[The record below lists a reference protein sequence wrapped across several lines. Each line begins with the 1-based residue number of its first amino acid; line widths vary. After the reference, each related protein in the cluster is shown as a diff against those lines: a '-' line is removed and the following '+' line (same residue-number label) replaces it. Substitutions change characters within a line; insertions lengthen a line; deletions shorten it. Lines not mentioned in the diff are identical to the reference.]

1 MSSSDIPRKG
11 GAQGGRPLK
20 RQPTG
25 VPIPA
30 GQTGSRP
37 KKTTARRKLHKERSM
52 RIPAIENDL
61 MNRIGVSKKRKAIAR
76 AASTKSTK
84 SSSPYKNL
92 LVGIARTEDPTS
104 DAEDTSDPLVRCE
117 SPSPLP
123 TSPSHTR
130 SASPQPPELPAT
142 ATGAAEA
149 KGKKQRITG
158 QSSIVLRPLPSRV
171 AASSSHCA
179 GSPTVHPLSRT
190 PRDLT
195 TYEAR
200 PSGTAF
206 SSPRSGPFSPRKRS
220 PLAVAPPIENFPSV
234 PVPVATIPDDS
245 AGSTAQSTRV
255 QGEGAGAPH
264 VDSSEES
271 DSQSEDLSLSD
282 ATSHE
287 SERVGSSVPDISA
300 ANVAQAAAMKRSL
313 LCQIEG
319 RNEGGKWDDLQGFL
333 HGLAP
338 SEICGLLKTATRA
351 GRRALRRLAGK
362 EMADSDNCNEEDDA
376 RILGRA
382 QGESVL
388 APDDAGSDGEEVV
401 TVPPRRRRFLYKA
414 KGKARARSPSP
425 PPLPSSPSPVFVS
438 QTGAVASS
446 SRASNCL
453 VTRKR
458 SRTPESASDDDEPP
472 TKRQKREPGN
482 KRRPL
487 RREGAF
493 LHYPAPLPAEDTD
506 QRRRQTV
513 RVNLIK
519 SFLDQVQDLD
529 VSGWLSRGSGIAPP
543 NCDPFVAARDDDD
556 DDDGWTL
563 RAELHGAA
571 RRRHRGARVDDDD
584 ATRRPSLYAVSRT

>member
-1 MSSSDIPRKG
+1 MSSS

-20 RQPTG
+20 RQPTE

-37 KKTTARRKLHKERSM
+37 KKTTARRKPHKERSM

-61 MNRIGVSKKRKAIAR
+61 MNRIGVSKKKRKAVAR

-104 DAEDTSDPLVRCE
+104 EAEDSTHLVRCE
-117 SPSPLP
+117 SPSPSP
-123 TSPSHTR
+123 KSSPSR
-130 SASPQPPELPAT
+130 PASPQPPELPAT
-142 ATGAAEA
+142 ATGATEA

-171 AASSSHCA
+171 AASSSHRA
-179 GSPTVHPLSRT
+179 GSPTVHPLYRT
-190 PRDLT
+190 PHDALT
-195 TYEAR
+195 TLEAR
-200 PSGTAF
+200 PTGTASP
-206 SSPRSGPFSPRKRS
+206 SSRSRSFLPRKRS
-220 PLAVAPPIENFPSV
+220 PLAVAPPIENFTSV
-234 PVPVATIPDDS
+234 PVPVAVIPDDS
-245 AGSTAQSTRV
+245 AGSPAQSAGV

-271 DSQSEDLSLSD
+271 DSQSEDFSISD
-282 ATSHE
+282 VTSHE
-287 SERVGSSVPDISA
+287 SEPVGSSVPDISA

-333 HGLAP
+333 HSLAP

-362 EMADSDNCNEEDDA
+362 ETADSDNRNEEDDSDA

-382 QGESVL
+382 QGESVFP
-388 APDDAGSDGEEVV
+388 PDDAGSDGEEAV

-458 SRTPESASDDDEPP
+458 SRTPESASGDDDTPEPP
-472 TKRQKREPGN
+472 TKRQKREPGHEP
-482 KRRPL
+482 RPL

-493 LHYPAPLPAEDTD
+493 IHYPAPLPAEDTD
-506 QRRRQTV
+506 HRQTAH
-513 RVNLIK
+513 VNLVQ

-529 VSGWLSRGSGIAPP
+529 VSGWLSRGSGITPP

-556 DDDGWTL
+556 DDGWTL
-563 RAELHGAA
+563 GAELRGAA

-584 ATRRPSLYAVSRT
+584 ATQRPSLYAVSRT

>member
-1 MSSSDIPRKG
+1 
-11 GAQGGRPLK
+11 
-20 RQPTG
+20 
-25 VPIPA
+25 
-30 GQTGSRP
+30 
-37 KKTTARRKLHKERSM
+37 M

-61 MNRIGVSKKRKAIAR
+61 MNRIGVSKKRKAVAR
-76 AASTKSTK
+76 AASTK

-104 DAEDTSDPLVRCE
+104 DAEDTSGSSSHLVRCE

-123 TSPSHTR
+123 KSSPSHTR
-130 SASPQPPELPAT
+130 SSSPQPPELPAT
-142 ATGAAEA
+142 VTGAAEA

-195 TYEAR
+195 THEAR
-200 PSGTAF
+200 SSGTTS
-206 SSPRSGPFSPRKRS
+206 SSPRSGSFSPRKRS
-220 PLAVAPPIENFPSV
+220 PLAVAPPIEKFPSV
-234 PVPVATIPDDS
+234 PVPVAAIPDDS

-255 QGEGAGAPH
+255 QGEGAGAPR

-271 DSQSEDLSLSD
+271 DSQSEDLSISD

-287 SERVGSSVPDISA
+287 SERVESSVPDISA

-333 HGLAP
+333 HSLAP

-362 EMADSDNCNEEDDA
+362 EMADSDNRNEEDDA
-376 RILGRA
+376 RTLGRA
-382 QGESVL
+382 Q

-401 TVPPRRRRFLYKA
+401 SVPPRRRRFLYKA
-414 KGKARARSPSP
+414 KGNARARSPS

-458 SRTPESASDDDEPP
+458 SRTPESASDDDDDDTPEPP
-472 TKRQKREPGN
+472 TKRQKRAPGN
-482 KRRPL
+482 KPRPL

-493 LHYPAPLPAEDTD
+493 LHYSAPLPAEDAD
-506 QRRRQTV
+506 DAQRQTV
-513 RVNLIK
+513 HVNLVK

-529 VSGWLSRGSGIAPP
+529 VSGWLSRGSGITPP
-543 NCDPFVAARDDDD
+543 NCDPFVAAHDDDD
-556 DDDGWTL
+556 DDDDWTL

-584 ATRRPSLYAVSRT
+584 ATRRPRLYAVSRT

>member
-1 MSSSDIPRKG
+1 
-11 GAQGGRPLK
+11 
-20 RQPTG
+20 
-25 VPIPA
+25 
-30 GQTGSRP
+30 
-37 KKTTARRKLHKERSM
+37 M

-76 AASTKSTK
+76 AASTKST
-84 SSSPYKNL
+84 SPYKNL

-104 DAEDTSDPLVRCE
+104 DAEDTSNPLVRCE
-117 SPSPLP
+117 SPSP

-171 AASSSHCA
+171 AASSSSHCA

-195 TYEAR
+195 THEAR
-200 PSGTAF
+200 PSGTAS
-206 SSPRSGPFSPRKRS
+206 SSPRSRSFSPRKRS
-220 PLAVAPPIENFPSV
+220 PLAVAPPIEIFPSV
-234 PVPVATIPDDS
+234 PVPVAAIPDDS
-245 AGSTAQSTRV
+245 AGSTAQSTRA
-255 QGEGAGAPH
+255 QGEGARAPRRALW
-264 VDSSEES
+264 D
-271 DSQSEDLSLSD
+271 
-282 ATSHE
+282 
-287 SERVGSSVPDISA
+287 P
-300 ANVAQAAAMKRSL
+300 AAAMKRSL

-333 HGLAP
+333 HSLAP

-362 EMADSDNCNEEDDA
+362 EVADSDNRNEEDDA

-382 QGESVL
+382 R
-388 APDDAGSDGEEVV
+388 ACWPPDDAGSDGEEVV
-401 TVPPRRRRFLYKA
+401 TVSPRRRRFLYKA
-414 KGKARARSPSP
+414 KGKARAQSPSP

-438 QTGAVASS
+438 QTGATASS

-458 SRTPESASDDDEPP
+458 SRTPESASDDDDTP

-482 KRRPL
+482 KPRPL

-493 LHYPAPLPAEDTD
+493 LHYSAPPLPAEDTD
-506 QRRRQTV
+506 QRRQTV
-513 RVNLIK
+513 HVNLVK

-529 VSGWLSRGSGIAPP
+529 VSSWLSRGSGITPP
-543 NCDPFVAARDDDD
+543 NCDPFVAARDEDDE
-556 DDDGWTL
+556 DDGWTL
-563 RAELHGAA
+563 RAELHGA

>member
-1 MSSSDIPRKG
+1 MSSSEIPRKG
-11 GAQGGRPLK
+11 VAQGGRPLK

-76 AASTKSTK
+76 AASTKST
-84 SSSPYKNL
+84 SPYKNL

-104 DAEDTSDPLVRCE
+104 DAEDTSNPLVRCE
-117 SPSPLP
+117 SPSP

-130 SASPQPPELPAT
+130 SASPQPSELPAT

-149 KGKKQRITG
+149 KGKKRRITG

-190 PRDLT
+190 PQDLT
-195 TYEAR
+195 TAR
-200 PSGTAF
+200 PSGTAS
-206 SSPRSGPFSPRKRS
+206 SSPRSGSFSPRKRS
-220 PLAVAPPIENFPSV
+220 PLAVALPIENFPSV
-234 PVPVATIPDDS
+234 PVPVAAIPDDS
-245 AGSTAQSTRV
+245 AGSTARV
-255 QGEGAGAPH
+255 QGEGAR

-271 DSQSEDLSLSD
+271 DSQSEDLSISD
-282 ATSHE
+282 VTSHE
-287 SERVGSSVPDISA
+287 SERSVPDISA
-300 ANVAQAAAMKRSL
+300 ANVTQAAAMKRSL

-333 HGLAP
+333 HSLAP

-362 EMADSDNCNEEDDA
+362 EMADSDNRNEEDDA

-388 APDDAGSDGEEVV
+388 PPDDAGSDGEEVV

-438 QTGAVASS
+438 QTGAAASS
-446 SRASNCL
+446 SNCL

-458 SRTPESASDDDEPP
+458 SRTPESASSGDDDTP

-482 KRRPL
+482 NKPRPL

-493 LHYPAPLPAEDTD
+493 LHYSAPPPLPAEDTD
-506 QRRRQTV
+506 QRRQTAH
-513 RVNLIK
+513 VNLVK

-529 VSGWLSRGSGIAPP
+529 VSGWLSRGSGITPP

-556 DDDGWTL
+556 DDDDDDWAL
-563 RAELHGAA
+563 RAELHGA

>member
-1 MSSSDIPRKG
+1 MSSTEISRKG
-11 GAQGGRPLK
+11 VTQVGRPLK

-30 GQTGSRP
+30 GQSGSRP
-37 KKTTARRKLHKERSM
+37 KKTTVRRKLHKERSM

-76 AASTKSTK
+76 ASSNKSTK
-84 SSSPYKNL
+84 SSSPYKSL

-104 DAEDTSDPLVRCE
+104 DAEGSDHLVRCE
-117 SPSPLP
+117 SPSAESP
-123 TSPSHTR
+123 TSPSYTR

-142 ATGAAEA
+142 VTGTAEA
-149 KGKKQRITG
+149 KSKKQRITS
-158 QSSIVLRPLPSRV
+158 QSSVVLRPLPSRV
-171 AASSSHCA
+171 AASSSHRA
-179 GSPTVHPLSRT
+179 GPPTVHPLSRT
-190 PRDLT
+190 PQDALT
-195 TYEAR
+195 THEAR
-200 PSGTAF
+200 PSGTR
-206 SSPRSGPFSPRKRS
+206 SSGASFLPRKRS
-220 PLAVAPPIENFPSV
+220 PLAVAAPIEKFPSV
-234 PVPVATIPDDS
+234 PAPMSTIPDDS
-245 AGSTAQSTRV
+245 AGSTAQSTIV
-255 QGEGAGAPH
+255 QGEGAGAPP

-271 DSQSEDLSLSD
+271 DSQSENLSISD

-287 SERVGSSVPDISA
+287 SEPVGSSVPDISA

-333 HGLAP
+333 HSLAP
-338 SEICGLLKTATRA
+338 SEICALLKTATRA

-362 EMADSDNCNEEDDA
+362 EMADSDNRSEEDKA
-376 RILGRA
+376 HILGRA
-382 QGESVL
+382 QGESML
-388 APDDAGSDGEEVV
+388 PPEDAGSDGEVVV

-414 KGKARARSPSP
+414 KGKARARSPS

-458 SRTPESASDDDEPP
+458 PRISESASDDDDYDTPDKP
-472 TKRQKREPGN
+472 TNRQKREPGI
-482 KRRPL
+482 KPRPL

-493 LHYPAPLPAEDTD
+493 LHYSSPLPAEDTD
-506 QRRRQTV
+506 DETV
-513 RVNLIK
+513 HVNLIK

-529 VSGWLSRGSGIAPP
+529 VSGWLSRGNGITPP
-543 NCDPFVAARDDDD
+543 NCGLFAARDDGGDGDD
-556 DDDGWTL
+556 DEFFFEHCDWTL
-563 RAELHGAA
+563 RAELHGA
-571 RRRHRGARVDDDD
+571 RR
-584 ATRRPSLYAVSRT
+584 